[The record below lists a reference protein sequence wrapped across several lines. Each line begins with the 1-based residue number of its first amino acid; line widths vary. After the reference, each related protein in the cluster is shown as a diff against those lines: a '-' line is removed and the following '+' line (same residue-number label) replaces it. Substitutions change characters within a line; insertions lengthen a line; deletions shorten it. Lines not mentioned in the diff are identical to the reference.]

1 MTYSCPPSTPLPALR
16 ALAGLWDMEHKVAM
30 EKVCLVM
37 TILHKR
43 DEMNYAR
50 ELLLVEELSMGWGG
64 ITKEVQNICKEMG
77 LKDATQQYL
86 YRDEIKEAISLH
98 NPTIIKKEMEGKSKC
113 DMIWNLDFRQ
123 MQVFMKDKSLE
134 NSRIEILW
142 LTNMLDTRTTMK
154 GKYKQGYK
162 CPHCPDGTREGT
174 LESPGHLLECQAY
187 LDLR

>member
-1 MTYSCPPSTPLPALR
+1 
-16 ALAGLWDMEHKVAM
+16 
-30 EKVCLVM
+30 
-37 TILHKR
+37 
-43 DEMNYAR
+43 
-50 ELLLVEELSMGWGG
+50 
-64 ITKEVQNICKEMG
+64 
-77 LKDATQQYL
+77 
-86 YRDEIKEAISLH
+86 
-98 NPTIIKKEMEGKSKC
+98 
-113 DMIWNLDFRQ
+113 

-187 LDLR
+187 LDLRQGSNPECIQSDRAVYLRKVIARRKDLEAKLVLASM